1 MSRIRLILLSMGAL
15 AATAVVGVFAT
26 ASASA
31 ITPVYLV
38 CLEKS
43 GSGKKFTEAACKT
56 ESSSGKFEL
65 VPVASSLPY
74 NGTSGISKLSGTIDG
89 EAVIITC
96 QKNIDTG
103 EIGPE
108 GLSKGTTLFD
118 ECSVG
123 NSKETFANCEVPS
136 ITVTYRDQL
145 IENSSKEIEDELA
158 PEKGTNFVEIVIKN
172 KPEKT
177 CTVKGTFPVTGTQ
190 DAKLKEA
197 TVAKLLRI
205 LEFKPSGSKLK
216 LGGETATFET
226 TVSLDLN
233 NDDDWGASIP

>member
-1 MSRIRLILLSMGAL
+1 MSRIRLILLSLGAL
-15 AATAVVGVFAT
+15 AATAVVGVFTA

-43 GSGKKFTEAACKT
+43 GSGKKYEDRNCSK
-56 ESSSGKFEL
+56 ENGSGKFEL
-65 VPVASSLPY
+65 VEVTEFLKY
-74 NGTSGISKLSGTIDG
+74 NGTSGVSTLSSTIDG
-89 EAVIITC
+89 QAIVITC
-96 QKNIDTG
+96 KKNIDTG
-103 EIGPE
+103 EIGPK
-108 GLSKGTTLFD
+108 GLSVGTTLFD

-123 NSKETFANCEVPS
+123 NTKETFTSCEVPS
-136 ITVTYRDQL
+136 ITVSYRDQL
-145 IENSSKEIEDELA
+145 IENSSKEIEDELK
-158 PEKGTNFVEIVIKN
+158 PEQGNIFATIVIKN
-172 KPEKT
+172 VTGKT
-177 CTVKGTFPVTGTQ
+177 CTVKGTFEVTGTQ

-216 LGGETATFET
+216 LAGEKAEFET

-233 NDDDWGASIP
+233 NDDSWGASIP